1 MLRNAKAFARSVNPS
16 FLHFI
21 ALNRLALVGCSA
33 IGLGLAFFFFGVRVF
48 ARKYFGG
55 HESRLSISA
64 AAPGPA
70 AIFGRATGAR
80 TLAAP
85 ITASPCFVYR
95 TAIWQRE
102 PTGKNEWKN
111 AAEETG
117 CLTFL
122 LEDSTG
128 QLLVEPLGA
137 KLDLRQHFSKEY
149 DSPASS
155 ANHSS
160 GRPSPDQIPIQN
172 AIPERVANFLARN
185 GITLDRPTRIEEC
198 CLEPATSVFIT
209 GTLATDAPKQDRS
222 IQTVPSTSVAATRD
236 SETGDYDLREHG
248 TSIRNRS
255 ANPSSTTASSPHRN
269 TDLVLASSA
278 KPEVIRLNSSSAPSS
293 TLQMTQ
299 QAKIAAAL
307 NRAGITRADLWDSA
321 DASNPGSP
329 SDAVANSRAQLS
341 TTASNS
347 STPTASPTNG
357 NSRTGHPA
365 SDSTKT
371 ADSQP
376 TQISAPPTG
385 PTPTT
390 QPAFTIT
397 KGLGDTPFLISNQ
410 SLPATSLGWTSILLV
425 ILGTSL
431 AAFGLQVLVLEYLNR
446 TR

>member
-1 MLRNAKAFARSVNPS
+1 VNPS

-21 ALNRLALVGCSA
+21 ALYRLVIEGCSA
-33 IGLGLAFFFFGVRVF
+33 AGLGLAFCFFGVRLF
-48 ARKYFGG
+48 ARRYFHG
-55 HESRLSISA
+55 HRSRLRINA
-64 AAPGPA
+64 ATAGPA
-70 AIFGRATGAR
+70 AIFGRATGPR

-85 ITASPCFVYR
+85 ITGSPCYVYR
-95 TAIWQRE
+95 TSIRQRE
-102 PTGKNEWKN
+102 PGAGSEWKR

-137 KLDLRQHFSKEY
+137 ELDLRQNFSQEFGPE
-149 DSPASS
+149 SSS
-155 ANHSS
+155 ANQPS
-160 GRPSPDQIPIQN
+160 GLSSPDQPSRQPSTQN
-172 AIPERVANFLARN
+172 PIPERIASFLARN
-185 GITLDRPTRIEEC
+185 GISPDRPIRIEEC
-198 CLEPATSVFIT
+198 CLEPATPVFIA
-209 GTLATDAPKQDRS
+209 GTLTGDALNEDRS
-222 IQTVPSTSVAATRD
+222 LQADPAARGDDASVRPGLVNSSSAANA
-236 SETGDYDLREHG
+236 S
-248 TSIRNRS
+248 
-255 ANPSSTTASSPHRN
+255 ASSPHRN
-269 TDLVLASSA
+269 TDPVLASSA

-371 ADSQP
+371 GDSQP
-376 TQISAPPTG
+376 TQISAPPAG
-385 PTPTT
+385 PTQTT

-431 AAFGLQVLVLEYLNR
+431 AAFGLRVLVLEYLNR